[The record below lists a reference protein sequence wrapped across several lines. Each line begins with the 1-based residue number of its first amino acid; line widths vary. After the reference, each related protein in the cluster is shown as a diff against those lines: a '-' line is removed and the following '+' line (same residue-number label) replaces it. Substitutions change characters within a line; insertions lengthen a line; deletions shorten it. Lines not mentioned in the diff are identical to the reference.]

1 MGQTQHH
8 VDGSLRVVVVVDA
21 LVIKLMRD
29 EWLLQLPVPQL
40 QQGGWEG
47 GEGEEGEEGRW
58 E

>member
-47 GEGEEGEEGRW
+47 EEGEEGRW